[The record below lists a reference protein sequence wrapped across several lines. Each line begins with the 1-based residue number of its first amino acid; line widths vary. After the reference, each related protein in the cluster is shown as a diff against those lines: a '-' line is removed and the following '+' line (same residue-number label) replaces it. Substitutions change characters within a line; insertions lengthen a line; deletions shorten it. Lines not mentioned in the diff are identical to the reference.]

1 MGQIE
6 RIREFLAENFYA
18 GTDVSQLGENDS
30 LLEMGIVD
38 STGVLDLVAFVEE
51 SFGISV
57 ADREIT
63 PENFD
68 SIRRLAD
75 FIKGKQQM
83 KASCLTDCEK
93 RLESE

>member
-6 RIREFLAENFYA
+6 EIRVFLAENFYV
-18 GTDVSQLGENDS
+18 GTDVSQLGEDDS

-68 SIRRLAD
+68 SISRLAD
-75 FIKGKQQM
+75 FIKRKQRTN
-83 KASCLTDCEK
+83 APCLPDHEK
-93 RLESE
+93 RVE